1 MIRRRLRE
9 ARVQKRSNSE
19 RLAAIRH
26 ARGGLTRSETREKE
40 YYEQELKRV
49 VAETLR
55 EADLT
60 IGGRFFGG
68 DTFLSS
74 DDFND
79 YVDIAFD
86 PETLKSHPGFDPSIY
101 IDMKGTYF
109 DLFQDDES
117 ANYCMYWD
125 LGNNASLQLWYGDDL
140 QFVFSDSGEAYHLY
154 SPTGKEDADLNP
166 ESYKVLVDYYFK
178 SVASIKFALGADKV
192 DVDGK
197 EFLSWLDEITNKCW
211 GKMASLEPQL
221 EEAIEKKLDEL
232 EE

>member
-1 MIRRRLRE
+1 M
-9 ARVQKRSNSE
+9 
-19 RLAAIRH
+19 
-26 ARGGLTRSETREKE
+26 
-40 YYEQELKRV
+40 KRV